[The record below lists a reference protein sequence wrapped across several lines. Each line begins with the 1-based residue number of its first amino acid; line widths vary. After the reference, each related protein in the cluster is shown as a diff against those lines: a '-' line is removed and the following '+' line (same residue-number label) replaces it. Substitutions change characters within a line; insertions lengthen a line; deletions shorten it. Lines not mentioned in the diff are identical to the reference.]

1 MYIVT
6 VQTCMYM
13 YIQVNT
19 LFYSYKHVHTDT
31 YMSVTYF
38 LIEYMYVKVCTADVL
53 CTTDGYIHFMKCT
66 DIIEKCTY
74 TDVSFWFSFFICPAG
89 WPKGR
94 VWLLP
99 GVTPMQ
105 VQAHLFNLHQP
116 K

>member
-1 MYIVT
+1 
-6 VQTCMYM
+6 
-13 YIQVNT
+13 
-19 LFYSYKHVHTDT
+19 
-31 YMSVTYF
+31 MSVTYF